1 MFTSV
6 MNHFG
11 NTVVFLDCT
20 GQIYYVLYN
29 EYVVKTT

>member
-6 MNHFG
+6 MNRSG
-11 NTVVFLDCT
+11 CTVLFLDCT
-20 GQIYYVLYN
+20 GQIYYALYN